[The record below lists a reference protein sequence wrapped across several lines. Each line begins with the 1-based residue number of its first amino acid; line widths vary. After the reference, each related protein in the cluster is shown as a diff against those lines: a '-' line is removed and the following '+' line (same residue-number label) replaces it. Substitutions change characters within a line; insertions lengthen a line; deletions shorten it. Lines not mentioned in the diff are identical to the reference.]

1 MLFWILRVLSNHVRM
16 WHIRCQAKLS
26 QAPNFLLLSHL
37 MTYPFC
43 SAHHPRAHTG
53 LGPAAWYPHSRGM
66 DALLH
71 SVTHE
76 WWCESAV
83 WEREESWVRAC
94 DTDWSWAFVMCLWCG
109 GRDHM
114 AGLWPRFFSAPESRK
129 SCPVSSSDTAPG
141 RKLTHSSDS
150 YWMLAMAVHS
160 PNLKSTVFS
169 SKHGTGL
176 WEQGS
181 HLDSAAHLHWNLGK
195 VTSLQASVSSYVN
208 SKVLGQMPSKS
219 PFRNVEPPRIL
230 KTV

>member
-1 MLFWILRVLSNHVRM
+1 MLFWILQVLSNHVRM

-53 LGPAAWYPHSRGM
+53 LGPGSMVPPQQGDGCPS
-66 DALLH
+66 AL
-71 SVTHE
+71 SNTWVMV
-76 WWCESAV
+76 WICW
-83 WEREESWVRAC
+83 WEREESWGRAC
-94 DTDWSWAFVMCLWCG
+94 DTDWSWTLVMCLWCG
-109 GRDHM
+109 GRDRM

-150 YWMLAMAVHS
+150 YWMLAIAVHS

-181 HLDSAAHLHWNLGK
+181 HLDSAAHLHCNLGK
-195 VTSLQASVSSYVN
+195 VTSL
-208 SKVLGQMPSKS
+208 
-219 PFRNVEPPRIL
+219 
-230 KTV
+230 